1 MTGTSG
7 AHRPRRLLKYSAIL
21 LVAAQLAYAAY
32 LAVESWQT
40 VKTEQAGL
48 LATVADLDASAVD
61 SYFSQLEI
69 GMRNLGAEL
78 ADTNGKLNPG
88 NNLRQ
93 AYGLVHRFQK
103 LHTELG
109 NVILMRGD
117 GQLLLTGNE
126 PNNPDMP
133 TLAGDPVFMRF
144 RGELQQRAR
153 LVVGRPVVGNI
164 DKRWVVAA
172 RYAVTDRAGKLVY
185 IISANLP
192 AGLLQPYRVN
202 SAFQKISSLGLVR
215 DDGYLVGRYPEPD
228 AASQDVLY
236 GKPEEDAMTGYLR
249 ANKFAKQGLVEMPG
263 SDGGT
268 ADLRALQRLQHYP
281 VTLYVDLPMS
291 EVKAAWLA
299 RLRDT
304 YFLLALMLAGI
315 IIFYGMSFRR
325 RRAWSTEQRREVLR
339 HKYEQAL
346 NERSPNEI
354 LLFDAG
360 TLQISFANEYALKHT
375 GYTLAEIRQ
384 KDILM
389 LHPEMGIE
397 AFGALIE
404 PLRRGE
410 QASVGY
416 QTVQAR
422 SDGSRYPVEISLQ
435 LMKPEQ
441 GGEGFMAIINDIG
454 ALKLAEENFRK
465 FNAPVER
472 RAARRNET

>member
-1 MTGTSG
+1 MTNTSG
-7 AHRPRRLLKYSAIL
+7 EHRPRRLLKYSAIL
-21 LVAAQLAYAAY
+21 LVAAQLAYAAF
-32 LAVESWQT
+32 LALESWRE
-40 VKTEQAGL
+40 VRTEQAGL
-48 LATVADLDASAVD
+48 IATVADLDASAVD

-69 GMRNLGAEL
+69 GMRNLGEEL
-78 ADTNGKLNPG
+78 TDTQRKHDLGH
-88 NNLRQ
+88 

-117 GQLLLTGNE
+117 GQVLLTGNE

-133 TLAGDPVFMRF
+133 TLAGDPVFMKF
-144 RGELQQRAR
+144 RGELLQGTRFAI
-153 LVVGRPVVGNI
+153 GWPVMGNI

-192 AGLLQPYRVN
+192 AGLLQPYWVDT
-202 SAFQKISSLGLVR
+202 AIPKISALGLVR
-215 DDGYLVGRYPEPD
+215 DDGYLVSRYPEPD
-228 AASQDVLY
+228 AASQDTLY
-236 GKPEEDAMTGYLR
+236 GKPAESAMTAYLR
-249 ANKFAKQGLVEMPG
+249 EKKFPQQGLVEMPG
-263 SDGGT
+263 DDGRT

-281 VTLYVDLPMS
+281 VTLFVDLPMS
-291 EVKAAWLA
+291 EVRAAWLA
-299 RLRDT
+299 RLRDS

-315 IIFYGMSFRR
+315 VFFYGMSFRR

-354 LLFDAG
+354 LLFDAD
-360 TLQISFANEYALKHT
+360 TLQISFANDHALKHT
-375 GYTLAEIRQ
+375 GYTLAEIQQ
-384 KDILM
+384 KDILS

-410 QASVGY
+410 QASVRY
-416 QTVQAR
+416 QTAQSR
-422 SDGSRYPVEISLQ
+422 SDGSSYPVEVSLQ

-441 GGEGFMAIINDIG
+441 GGEGFMAIINDIT

-472 RAARRNET
+472 RAARRK

>member
-1 MTGTSG
+1 MTNTSG
-7 AHRPRRLLKYSAIL
+7 EHRPRRLLKYSAIL

-32 LAVESWQT
+32 LALETWRT
-40 VKTEQAGL
+40 VKSEQAGL
-48 LATVADLDASAVD
+48 LATVADLDASAID

-78 ADTNGKLNPG
+78 TDSRIKH
-88 NNLRQ
+88 NLGRT
-93 AYGLVHRFQK
+93 YDLVHRFQK

-133 TLAGDPVFMRF
+133 TLAGDPVFMKF
-144 RGELQQRAR
+144 RGELQQSAR
-153 LVVGRPVVGNI
+153 LVIGRPVAGNI

-172 RYAVTDRAGKLVY
+172 RYAVNDRAGKPVY

-192 AGLLQPYRVN
+192 AGLLQPYWID
-202 SAFQKISSLGLVR
+202 SAIPRISALGLVR
-215 DDGYLVGRYPEPD
+215 DDGYLVSRYPEPD
-228 AASQDVLY
+228 AAGQDILY
-236 GKPEEDAMTGYLR
+236 GKPAESAMTAYLR
-249 ANKFAKQGLVEMPG
+249 AKKFPQQGLVEMPG

-268 ADLRALQRLQHYP
+268 AELRALRRLQHYP
-281 VTLYVDLPMS
+281 VTLFVDLQVS
-291 EVKAAWLA
+291 QVRAAWLA

-315 IIFYGMSFRR
+315 FIFYGMSFRR
-325 RRAWSTEQRREVLR
+325 RHAWSKEQRREVLR

-354 LLFDAG
+354 LLFDAD
-360 TLQISFANEYALKHT
+360 TLQISFANDYALRHT
-375 GYTLAEIRQ
+375 GYTLAEIQQ
-384 KDILM
+384 KDILS
-389 LHPEMGIE
+389 LHPAMGIE

-410 QASVGY
+410 QESVSY
-416 QTVQAR
+416 QTIQAR
-422 SDGSRYPVEISLQ
+422 SDGSSYPVEINVQ

-441 GGEGFMAIINDIG
+441 GGEGFMAIINDIT
-454 ALKLAEENFRK
+454 ALKLAEEKFRK

-472 RAARRNET
+472 RAERRK